1 MGENMTEDNT
11 IIVFLCLM
19 AAMLFAVVV
28 LCFVT
33 AAYHRQRQRASR
45 FRETASLAIA
55 TAQKHEALMGEAVPM
70 LRTFAQLAQ
79 KAGCEMDAARMSS
92 IANSMQYAVG
102 MATKLKEAIDG

>member
-1 MGENMTEDNT
+1 MGEDMTEYKM
-11 IIVFLCLM
+11 IIVFLLIVMLC
-19 AAMLFAVVV
+19 AAVA

-33 AAYHRQRQRASR
+33 AAYNRLRRRASR
-45 FRETASLAIA
+45 SRETASLAIA

-102 MATKLKEAIDG
+102 MATKLKEAANG